1 MWRSI
6 FLPFFQNKFLKKN
19 KFFSFLA
26 FFLYQEHTKICEMRG
41 VENNATRK
49 YNGKPTT
56 SNKKKNSRGRKYFL
70 LFQFL
75 LIFPVS
81 KVVQFYIHFVFFS
94 VDLQEGYKITNFDD
108 FSFKIKELSL

>member
-1 MWRSI
+1 
-6 FLPFFQNKFLKKN
+6 
-19 KFFSFLA
+19 
-26 FFLYQEHTKICEMRG
+26 MRG

-49 YNGKPTT
+49 YNGKRTT
-56 SNKKKNSRGRKYFL
+56 SNKKKNSGAENIFL

-75 LIFPVS
+75 FIFPVS

-108 FSFKIKELSL
+108 FSLKKKELSLLHKFLERPWNIQKVWQI

>member
-1 MWRSI
+1 M
-6 FLPFFQNKFLKKN
+6 P
-19 KFFSFLA
+19 
-26 FFLYQEHTKICEMRG
+26 QENIMA
-41 VENNATRK
+41 NARLQTR
-49 YNGKPTT
+49 
-56 SNKKKNSRGRKYFL
+56 KKNSGAENIFL

-108 FSFKIKELSL
+108 FSF